1 MKTGKISEP
10 ILKRSVLKK
19 ISYKDKSVLG
29 RAAVGYDAAVVALN
43 DYKLVTSTETVV
55 AKRDL
60 HMNRAFIKA
69 VNNLA
74 AMGVYPKYAQ
84 ISIVLPEG
92 MREIKLKM
100 LMDEMCEFARVR
112 QISITGGNTSVSA
125 GVVNPVVTVSVTGVV
140 AKDGPCNYKYKEE
153 IKPGYDI
160 VMTNAAALE
169 ATAILAYEEEEEL
182 KTRFT
187 SLYIDKAKEFAK
199 ELSVE
204 KEAYIAVKNGVKA
217 MHDMSDTGVF
227 GALWEL
233 GEAGNCGVEVNLK
246 KINMRQE
253 TIELTNHLGI
263 NPYIIP
269 SSGSL
274 LMVTSDGLGLIHELE
289 KEGICACVIG
299 KITEGH
305 DRVIIN
311 EDERRYL
318 EPPKNK

>member
-1 MKTGKISEP
+1 
-10 ILKRSVLKK
+10 
-19 ISYKDKSVLG
+19 
-29 RAAVGYDAAVVALN
+29 
-43 DYKLVTSTETVV
+43 
-55 AKRDL
+55 
-60 HMNRAFIKA
+60 
-69 VNNLA
+69 
-74 AMGVYPKYAQ
+74 
-84 ISIVLPEG
+84 
-92 MREIKLKM
+92 
-100 LMDEMCEFARVR
+100 
-112 QISITGGNTSVSA
+112 
-125 GVVNPVVTVSVTGVV
+125 
-140 AKDGPCNYKYKEE
+140 
-153 IKPGYDI
+153 
-160 VMTNAAALE
+160 MTNAAALE

-187 SLYIDKAKEFAK
+187 SLYIDRAKEFAK
-199 ELSVE
+199 ELSIE
-204 KEAYIAVKNGVKA
+204 KEASIAVKNGVKA

-269 SSGSL
+269 SAGSL

-289 KEGICACVIG
+289 KEDICACVIG